1 MPQFSQKSLDRL
13 HTCHPLLQILMLGV
27 VKRFDITVLCGHR
40 GEAEQNAAYAAGNS
54 KLKWPKSKHNKVPS
68 EAVDIVP
75 YPIDWEDTA
84 AFERMG
90 QVVLQCWEEMD
101 PDDTAKWQ
109 LVWGKTFKGLV
120 DYPHFEIR
128 LRG

>member
-1 MPQFSQKSLDRL
+1 
-13 HTCHPLLQILMLGV
+13 MLNV

-54 KLKWPKSKHNKVPS
+54 KLKWPNSKHNKTPS

-75 YPIDWEDTA
+75 YPINWEDTSR
-84 AFERMG
+84 FEEMG
-90 QVVLQCWEEMD
+90 QVVLDEWLKL
-101 PDDTAKWQ
+101 DTEDTEKWQ

-128 LRG
+128 LRK

>member
-1 MPQFSQKSLDRL
+1 
-13 HTCHPLLQILMLGV
+13 MLGV